1 MTILTVEQLEKWYRK
16 RLSAKSKDFIKQAE
30 KSYKIVD
37 RALRDVEV
45 LSQDFIEESMEDD
58 TESSGTSSRFAMKIS
73 EIVEDFDIKQDITYA
88 SAEAMQEEIQ
98 RFIQELWG
106 AGARWIRRMDKKHK
120 AKIKSL
126 DTYMKELAN
135 EMKKLG
141 KLLYEY
147 SWIKDLE
154 RIGLRIGTL
163 RDLTFGRELFEEQ
176 IRQTRL
182 KIEHAQ
188 SEYDRAKTTYNDF
201 VETSNVSE
209 LLNLDEESERVAS
222 LLRMKLNTLK
232 KPVKKFLQRDTGVR
246 ISPAGQ
252 IALTEYFEDPL
263 SAIVA
268 EPDGL
273 PGLIEGLKGIQESI
287 ETGRLKL
294 KDRLARRSIEEIEA
308 ITNGSLGGLEKR
320 AKDLDEKKREYAG
333 SDVYTKSANLSV
345 VLNEASKNLEYH
357 TNDLLKIGD
366 DIRKQIVKVEE
377 FRTRIESEILEAFTE
392 RVVIKVEDLQLEPLL
407 EKCMIS

>member
-163 RDLTFGRELFEEQ
+163 RDLTFG
-176 IRQTRL
+176 
-182 KIEHAQ
+182 
-188 SEYDRAKTTYNDF
+188 
-201 VETSNVSE
+201 
-209 LLNLDEESERVAS
+209 
-222 LLRMKLNTLK
+222 
-232 KPVKKFLQRDTGVR
+232 
-246 ISPAGQ
+246 
-252 IALTEYFEDPL
+252 
-263 SAIVA
+263 
-268 EPDGL
+268 
-273 PGLIEGLKGIQESI
+273 
-287 ETGRLKL
+287 
-294 KDRLARRSIEEIEA
+294 
-308 ITNGSLGGLEKR
+308 
-320 AKDLDEKKREYAG
+320 
-333 SDVYTKSANLSV
+333 
-345 VLNEASKNLEYH
+345 
-357 TNDLLKIGD
+357 
-366 DIRKQIVKVEE
+366 
-377 FRTRIESEILEAFTE
+377 
-392 RVVIKVEDLQLEPLL
+392 
-407 EKCMIS
+407 